1 MSLQFWLQVDRRLEL
16 RPSRAVYHR
25 VLRSLLK
32 KTPLACST
40 SLIHMLHSAIPT
52 AHYRCPES
60 VPVALTPSSC
70 FVCICTELKCT
81 VNASMLQCYSVLY
94 SIYLTSYSMMCSM
107 CVHVCMRDFPLL
119 LNNFGTRAIHEP
131 VYSATIYSEILC
143 RTCQKHHRLF

>member
-1 MSLQFWLQVDRRLEL
+1 MSLQFWLQVDRWLEL
-16 RPSRAVYHR
+16 RPSRAGYHR

-40 SLIHMLHSAIPT
+40 SLIHSAFPT

-70 FVCICTELKCT
+70 FVCICTEPKCT
-81 VNASMLQCYSVLY
+81 VNASMVHCYSVLY
-94 SIYLTSYSMMCSM
+94 SIYLTNYSMMCSM

-119 LNNFGTRAIHEP
+119 LNNFGTCAIHEP